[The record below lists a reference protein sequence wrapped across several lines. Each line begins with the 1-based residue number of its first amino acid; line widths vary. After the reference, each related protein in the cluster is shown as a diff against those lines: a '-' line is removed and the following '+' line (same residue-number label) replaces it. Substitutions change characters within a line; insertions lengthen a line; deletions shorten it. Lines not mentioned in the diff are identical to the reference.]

1 MIKPCPNSFCP
12 SFGTK
17 EFIKKDGFFYRRSES
32 RFIRRF
38 KCTCCGK
45 KFSLATGTP
54 EFRHKKRR
62 VNRLLREE
70 LCAGVSMRKAA
81 LKLQIH
87 RTTVERKVRYLARK
101 ARAANKSFLQTQTAK
116 VVHLQ
121 FDDLITIEHTK
132 MKPLTISLAVNA
144 KTRHILGAKVARIG
158 AFGHLAEKSRRK
170 YGRRPNRHLHAL
182 HALFNEISPTVAA
195 GALIESDE
203 HKRYP
208 AIVSKYLQGREFKQ
222 YKGGRGCIAGQG
234 ELKKLGFDP
243 LFTLNHSCAM
253 LRYCVNRL
261 ARKTWCTTK
270 KPGRLQMHLEIFIDH
285 YNSVYLKRKPHSSGA
300 V

>member
-1 MIKPCPNSFCP
+1 M
-12 SFGTK
+12 
-17 EFIKKDGFFYRRSES
+17 
-32 RFIRRF
+32 
-38 KCTCCGK
+38 
-45 KFSLATGTP
+45 
-54 EFRHKKRR
+54 
-62 VNRLLREE
+62 
-70 LCAGVSMRKAA
+70 
-81 LKLQIH
+81 
-87 RTTVERKVRYLARK
+87 RYLARK
-101 ARAANKSFLQTQTAK
+101 ARLKNKKFLKSQEAK

-158 AFGHLAEKSRRK
+158 AFGHLAEKSRKK
-170 YGRRPNRHLHAL
+170 YGTRPNRHLTAL
-182 HALFNEISPTVAA
+182 HSLFSEISPTVAA
-195 GALIESDE
+195 GALVESDE
-203 HKRYP
+203 HKRYA
-208 AIVSKYLQGREFKQ
+208 AIVSKFLNGREYKQ

-243 LFTLNHSCAM
+243 LFALNHTCAM

-285 YNSVYLKRKPHSSGA
+285 YNSVYLKRKPHSSRA